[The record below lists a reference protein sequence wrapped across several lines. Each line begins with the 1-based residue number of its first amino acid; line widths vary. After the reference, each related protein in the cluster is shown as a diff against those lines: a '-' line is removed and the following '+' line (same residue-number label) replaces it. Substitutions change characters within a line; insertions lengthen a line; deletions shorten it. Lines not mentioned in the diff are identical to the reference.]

1 MATITAEQKAA
12 KATAGKD
19 SAGAWWIV
27 QAITGLLLIL
37 LLGLHMIAHHF
48 VVEGGLRTFNEVIDY
63 VSNPIIFV
71 LEVLFLIV
79 VTPHAMLGLQS
90 IIMDLG
96 PSAKAERTIRWI
108 VLIMTIL
115 IIVYGVWLAI
125 ALQNLI

>member
-1 MATITAEQKAA
+1 VATITAEQKVA
-12 KATAGKD
+12 KSTARKD

-48 VVEGGLRTFNEVIDY
+48 IVEGGLRNFDQVIEY
-63 VSNPIIFV
+63 ISHPVIFA
-71 LEVLFLIV
+71 LEVLFLVV

-90 IIMDLG
+90 ILMDLG
-96 PSAKAERTIRWI
+96 PSPKAERNIRWI
-108 VLIMTIL
+108 VRILTIL

-125 ALQNLI
+125 ALQQL

>member
-12 KATAGKD
+12 KVARKD

-48 VVEGGLRTFNEVIDY
+48 VVEGGLRNFDEVIEY
-63 VSNPIIFV
+63 ISNPIIFV

-90 IIMDLG
+90 ILMDLG
-96 PSAKAERTIRWI
+96 PSAKAERNIRWI
-108 VLIMTIL
+108 VRILTVL
-115 IIVYGVWLAI
+115 IIIYGVWLAI
-125 ALQNLI
+125 ALQQL

>member
-1 MATITAEQKAA
+1 MATITAEQKVA
-12 KATAGKD
+12 KSTARKD

-48 VVEGGLRTFNEVIDY
+48 IVEGGLRNFDQVIEY
-63 VSNPIIFV
+63 ISHPVIFA
-71 LEVLFLIV
+71 LEVLFLVV

-90 IIMDLG
+90 ILMDLG
-96 PSAKAERTIRWI
+96 PSAKAERNIRWI
-108 VLIMTIL
+108 VRIMTIL

-125 ALQNLI
+125 ALQQL